1 MHTQIY
7 IHIHSQSQGRTAHQ
21 STWFNCIL
29 KCLCVCVCSFKLILP
44 KTNQIYSHL
53 NNCREAARRRKL
65 LSKYHIN
72 LCSTHFIFS
81 SSHNHSKSII
91 LKLFRSRSIFRGISS
106 LECAVQ
112 VEFTLRTQISCDDSS
127 LVKQQHCC
135 IYDLWNWESENFQCK
150 WKMGMRRRKEDI
162 QCSAVNF
169 AEVFSLVKCWNS
181 STNSKYF
188 SQFQQFDREEML

>member
-106 LECAVQ
+106 LECVCKGGIHSSYPNLVRWFVIGETTALLYLRF
-112 VEFTLRTQISCDDSS
+112 VELREWEFSMQMKNGDAEEEGRHPMFGCEFCWGFFISQM
-127 LVKQQHCC
+127 LKFFNK
-135 IYDLWNWESENFQCK
+135 L
-150 WKMGMRRRKEDI
+150 
-162 QCSAVNF
+162 
-169 AEVFSLVKCWNS
+169 EVF
-181 STNSKYF
+181 
-188 SQFQQFDREEML
+188 